1 MKNFSCEDA
10 KQIDLVDYLASLNF
24 QPQKVRN
31 RDYWYLS
38 PLRQEKTASFKVN
51 RQKNVWYDHA
61 LGKGGDLID
70 FGTLYHNCSVS
81 ELLDRLSAFQSH
93 RVLSFHPPGI
103 SGSHSGATTAAGEK
117 KESTDSKIVVV
128 ETRPLAAAHLLE
140 YLEKRCIPLEVAGK
154 YCREVDFLLYSK
166 LQTVIGFENRSG
178 GYELRSENFK
188 GSSSPK
194 DVSVVGSKDEHL
206 AVFEGFFSFLS
217 FATVNKNKQ
226 APLSNCLIL
235 NSLSFFEKSRPLMES
250 FKHVHLCL
258 DRDTAGKGCTKKAL
272 EWDPEKYID
281 RSDFYHGRKDLN
293 EWLIHH
299 NNSLRLNQSRG
310 HNRQP

>member
-1 MKNFSCEDA
+1 MKQFTCDDA
-10 KQIDLVDYLASLNF
+10 KQIDILDYLASLNHH
-24 QPQKVRN
+24 PKKVHN
-31 RDYWYLS
+31 QDYWYLS
-38 PLRQEKTASFKVN
+38 PLRDEKTASFKVN
-51 RQKNVWYDHA
+51 RQKQIWFDHG

-81 ELLDRLSAFQSH
+81 ELLDRLSAFQSYP
-93 RVLSFHPPGI
+93 VLSFHPPSL
-103 SGSHSGATTAAGEK
+103 SGSHSATHAAGEK
-117 KESTDSKIVVV
+117 KESTDSKIVVL

-154 YCREVDFLLYSK
+154 YCQEVDFLLYSK
-166 LQTVIGFENRSG
+166 LQTVIGFENKSG

-194 DVSVVGSKDEHL
+194 DVSVVGRKDEHL

-235 NSLSFFEKSRPLMES
+235 NSVSFFEKSRPLMES
-250 FKHVHLCL
+250 FKHIHLCL
-258 DRDTAGKGCTKKAL
+258 DRDTAGKGYTKQAL
-272 EWDPEKYID
+272 EWNQEKYID
-281 RSDFYHGRKDLN
+281 RSDFYQGKKDLN

-299 NNSLRLNQSRG
+299 TSSLRLNQSRG
-310 HNRQP
+310 HNKMP